1 MVFELHIWGPA
12 FGLPSID
19 PQCIAM
25 VAYFALAVP
34 AKKRGS
40 AGEREQWV
48 LVADSDPGIVPTNE
62 LPALWTGT
70 RWISRFRN
78 IVAYLSQYSDGEWD
92 LDRWMGHKERAD
104 CIAFSSF
111 LESQGQPLVDLSL
124 YVSSENYNNAT
135 SQAYASLLQWPNQ
148 WIMPPQIRKAAK
160 KRTEHL
166 GLTSLD
172 LDVMVEEER
181 QQARDP
187 GNLASKIPKS
197 LVRKPQATVSDLLSK
212 SSKQNRIRLDAMTG
226 AFVAPLEELL
236 GRKGYLLS
244 SEIPSSLDCLALG
257 YLSLALVPKLP
268 YPWLRDAATG
278 QAPRLAAYAD
288 RLRSRCFG
296 AVPVDVSMA
305 FTDSPA
311 LASSLPWR
319 APEQVSLGAVG
330 KRALEGIVDSIPIVR
345 QIRAN
350 TRLQRAGAEAQGGLE
365 ERELVAK
372 VATVQRR
379 ELYASIATVLAG
391 LGMFVGYVLYTGLI
405 HIEVVDGV
413 EVKEDEEDEEEEDED
428 AETDAEAEA
437 EAEEEEAEEKEDA
450 ESKQQGQTQQKPA
463 NDAQKPASRLGEA
476 GAMLGI

>member
-19 PQCIAM
+19 PQCIAI

-34 AKKRGS
+34 AKERGPD
-40 AGEREQWV
+40 GELEQWV
-48 LVADSDPGIVPTNE
+48 LVADNDPGMVPTNE

-78 IVAYLSQYSDGEWD
+78 IVAYLSQYSNGEWD
-92 LDRWMGHKERAD
+92 LDRWMGQKERAD

-111 LESQGQPLVDLSL
+111 LESQGQPLIDLSL
-124 YVSSENYNNAT
+124 YVSSENYNNVT
-135 SQAYASLLQWPNQ
+135 SLAYATLLQWPNQ
-148 WIMPPQIRKAAK
+148 WIMPPQIRTTAK

-187 GNLASKIPKS
+187 SNLANKIPKG
-197 LVRKPQATVSDLLSK
+197 LVRKPQATVSDILSK
-212 SSKQNRIRLDAMTG
+212 TSKRNRIRLEGITG

-244 SEIPSSLDCLALG
+244 SEIPSTLDCLALG

-288 RLRSRCFG
+288 QLRSRCFG
-296 AVPVDVSMA
+296 AVPIEVSIA

-319 APEQVSLGAVG
+319 SPEQVSFAAVG
-330 KRALEGIVDSIPIVR
+330 RRALEGIADSIPIVR
-345 QIRAN
+345 QIRTNA
-350 TRLQRAGAEAQGGLE
+350 RLQRAGAEAEGDSE
-365 ERELVAK
+365 EKELVTK
-372 VATVQRR
+372 VATIQRR
-379 ELYASIATVLAG
+379 ELYTSIATVLAG
-391 LGMFVGYVLYTGLI
+391 LGVFVGYVLYSGLVA
-405 HIEVVDGV
+405 EMADG
-413 EVKEDEEDEEEEDED
+413 EEGEEEDEEEEDLDED
-428 AETDAEAEA
+428 
-437 EAEEEEAEEKEDA
+437 KKDA
-450 ESKQQGQTQQKPA
+450 ESKQWGSAQEKSA
-463 NDAQKPASRLGEA
+463 DEAQKSASRLGEA
-476 GAMLGI
+476 GAILGI

>member
-34 AKKRGS
+34 AKKRCSSG
-40 AGEREQWV
+40 GEREQWV
-48 LVADSDPGIVPTNE
+48 LVADSDPGRVPTNE

-92 LDRWMGHKERAD
+92 LDRWMGHKEKAD

-111 LESQGQPLVDLSL
+111 FESQGQPLIDLSL
-124 YVSSENYNNAT
+124 YVSSENYNNVT
-135 SQAYASLLQWPNQ
+135 SLAYASLLQWPNQ
-148 WIMPPQIRKAAK
+148 WIIPPRIRKIAK

-172 LDVMVEEER
+172 LDEMVEGER

-187 GNLASKIPKS
+187 SNLSSKIPKS
-197 LVRKPQATVSDLLSK
+197 LARKPQATVSDLLSK
-212 SSKQNRIRLDAMTG
+212 SSQRNRIRLDAMTG
-226 AFVAPLEELL
+226 AFVLPLEELL

-257 YLSLALVPKLP
+257 YLSLALVPQLP
-268 YPWLRDAATG
+268 YPWLRDAAVEQT
-278 QAPRLAAYAD
+278 PRLATYAD

-296 AVPVDVSMA
+296 AVPVEVSMA

-311 LASSLPWR
+311 LPSSLPWR
-319 APEQVSLGAVG
+319 APGQVSLAAVG
-330 KRALEGIVDSIPIVR
+330 KRALEGIADSIPIVR
-345 QIRAN
+345 EIRAN
-350 TRLQRAGAEAQGGLE
+350 ARLQRAAAEEGLGHWE
-365 ERELVAK
+365 ERELVAT
-372 VATVQRR
+372 VARVQRR
-379 ELYASIATVLAG
+379 ELYTSIATVLAG
-391 LGMFVGYVLYTGLI
+391 LGMFVGYVLYTGLV
-405 HIEVVDGV
+405 HIEMIDG
-413 EVKEDEEDEEEEDED
+413 EVEEDED
-428 AETDAEAEA
+428 AETEPEDEKPEAEKR
-437 EAEEEEAEEKEDA
+437 EE
-450 ESKQQGQTQQKPA
+450 ESKQQTQTQTDTATSP
-463 NDAQKPASRLGEA
+463 SRLGEA
-476 GAMLGI
+476 GALLGI

>member
-34 AKKRGS
+34 AKKRGPD
-40 AGEREQWV
+40 GELEQWV
-48 LVADSDPGIVPTNE
+48 LVADNDPGMVPTNE

-92 LDRWMGHKERAD
+92 LDRWMGQKERAD

-111 LESQGQPLVDLSL
+111 LESHGQPLIDLSL
-124 YVSSENYNNAT
+124 YVSSENYNNVT
-135 SQAYASLLQWPNQ
+135 SLAYATLLQWPNQ
-148 WIMPPQIRKAAK
+148 WIMPPQIRTTAK

-172 LDVMVEEER
+172 IDVMVEEER

-187 GNLASKIPKS
+187 SNLASKIPKS
-197 LVRKPQATVSDLLSK
+197 LVRKPQATVSDILSK
-212 SSKQNRIRLDAMTG
+212 TSKQNRIRLEGITG

-268 YPWLRDAATG
+268 YPWLRDAASG

-296 AVPVDVSMA
+296 AAPVEVSMA

-319 APEQVSLGAVG
+319 SPEQVSFGAVG
-330 KRALEGIVDSIPIVR
+330 MRALEGMADSIPVVR

-350 TRLQRAGAEAQGGLE
+350 ARLQQAGAGAERGSE
-365 ERELVAK
+365 EKELVTK
-372 VATVQRR
+372 VATMQRR
-379 ELYASIATVLAG
+379 ELYTSIATVLAG
-391 LGMFVGYVLYTGLI
+391 LGMFVGYVLYAGL
-405 HIEVVDGV
+405 VQVKMADG
-413 EVKEDEEDEEEEDED
+413 EEGEEEEGEEEGEKEEDLNEGEDED
-428 AETDAEAEA
+428 E
-437 EAEEEEAEEKEDA
+437 EDA
-450 ESKQQGQTQQKPA
+450 ESKQWKPA
-463 NDAQKPASRLGEA
+463 QDKSADEAQKPASPLGEA
-476 GAMLGI
+476 GAILGI